1 VIRPEIRQTVLANLP
16 AGTPC
21 VHAAGDIGALDPA
34 TADVFLE
41 AFEEHAD
48 PLAVLRAVR
57 AQLPHARL
65 FALIA
70 NGAYLP
76 ALGAFFAG
84 GTLAA
89 GRPLVHAE
97 IEPLF
102 SAAGWQTQTIAPIV
116 DATLPQPQAAPV
128 EINAGPII
136 FQITD
141 PAVLE
146 RVRSAAFFVV
156 AGRR

>member
-1 VIRPEIRQTVLANLP
+1 VIRPEIRQSVLANLP

-21 VHAAGDIGALDPA
+21 VQATSDIAALDPA
-34 TADVFLE
+34 TTDVFLE
-41 AFEEHAD
+41 ALEEHAD

-57 AQLPHARL
+57 AQLPRARL

-76 ALGAFFAG
+76 TLGAFFAG
-84 GTLAA
+84 APFAA

-102 SAAGWQTQTIAPIV
+102 SAAGWQTQTIVPAV
-116 DATLPQPQAAPV
+116 DATLPPGQAAPL